1 MEKTTHITDAAALAL
16 LGERVAHRRLARN
29 LTQAQ
34 LARDAGVSKRT
45 LARLEAGEST
55 QLTNLIRI
63 IRALGLIANLDAL
76 IPPPAPSPLEQLRSR
91 GKQRRRA
98 SPRTDTEDRNTG
110 GDSA

>member
-1 MEKTTHITDAAALAL
+1 MEKDQHITDATALAL
-16 LGERVAHRRLARN
+16 LGDRVARRRLARN

-45 LARLEAGEST
+45 MARLEAGEST

-63 IRALGLIANLDAL
+63 IRALGLIAHLDAL
-76 IPPPAPSPLEQLRSR
+76 IPLPAPSPLEQLRSR

-98 SPRTDTEDRNTG
+98 SPRTDTA

>member
-1 MEKTTHITDAAALAL
+1 MEHTEHITDAAALAL
-16 LGERVAHRRLARN
+16 LGERVARSRLARN

-45 LARLEAGEST
+45 LTRLEAGEST

-63 IRALGLIANLDAL
+63 IRALGLIAHLDAL
-76 IPPPAPSPLEQLRSR
+76 IPPPSPSPLEQLRTR
-91 GKQRRRA
+91 GKRRLRA
-98 SPRTDTEDRNTG
+98 SPRTDTG